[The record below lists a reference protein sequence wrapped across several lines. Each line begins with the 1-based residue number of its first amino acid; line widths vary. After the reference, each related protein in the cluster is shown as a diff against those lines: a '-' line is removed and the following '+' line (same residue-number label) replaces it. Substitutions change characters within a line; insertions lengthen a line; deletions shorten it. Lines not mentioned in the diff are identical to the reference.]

1 MPPHFERCGD
11 IVWQCKRDSRSF
23 AFKCIFC
30 EHQSTAFRDFKVH
43 LEGEHSVQM
52 ELDVQQEPIK
62 TKTRRLRS
70 QREKQTALITTVQLE
85 METTESKLDMTEL
98 QLDPLEKSEV
108 LTAAVKPEFESEP
121 ESERMLDMPSDRSID
136 GDSDSLETVPSSSSY
151 FWLRQ
156 HPIMLSLIEQY
167 KEARLLW
174 DMGMLE
180 YRNYKRRGDACDQI
194 AAHLNAQFDLQLKG
208 LEIADYTKRLRYA
221 YEVEQRRLQRN
232 EDAVATKW
240 YYEHLSFL
248 CNSVRGKRGKEDRK
262 GGQREDSMLPVPQL
276 TDEQNVKFIELYQR
290 CNRLWDMQDLTCR
303 LRHVRVAA
311 KKTLLQLCRS
321 ELQVPLEPAQLQRYI
336 RHMRK
341 AYAQEKSRRIE
352 CKRKG
357 IIYKCRG
364 RYQQQLQFLDEHM
377 PPFQCQECG
386 ELLSSMDR
394 FKVHCAAHDGSLPFV
409 CPFCK
414 RGFTRSDNCI
424 MHVRR
429 HTQDFHLECKEC
441 GKRFAN
447 TSDLQVHRRQHTGEK
462 PYCCDVCGSRFTT
475 CSFFERHKR
484 RHEKRPTGKCHLC
497 DKVFYENSLLN
508 DHIKGH
514 LNVRDKKCD
523 ICNKSFTSAKYL
535 RQHKEIHAAHKR
547 YICKICGKGF
557 AQYAG
562 LSGHMKSHGTT
573 VRGGTKEET
582 QTKAIST
589 SPTDP
594 STTGSL

>member
-1 MPPHFERCGD
+1 MPPHYERCGD
-11 IVWQCKRDSRSF
+11 IVWQCKREARSF

-43 LEGEHSVQM
+43 LESEHLGQLG
-52 ELDVQQEPIK
+52 LDLKQEPI
-62 TKTRRLRS
+62 RRKALRS
-70 QREKQTALITTVQLE
+70 HENKQKALIKTDQLE
-85 METTESKLDMTEL
+85 TETTAKLSMMEFQT
-98 QLDPLEKSEV
+98 DPLKKSGV
-108 LTAAVKPEFESEP
+108 LSAAVKPDFEPDPDSEP
-121 ESERMLDMPSDRSID
+121 MLDILSNSSS
-136 GDSDSLETVPSSSSY
+136 DSDTLMDSPETGPTDSSH

-156 HPIMLSLIEQY
+156 HPIMLSLIEQF
-167 KEARLLW
+167 KETRLLW

-194 AAHLNAQFDLQLKG
+194 ARHLNAQFGLQFKG
-208 LEIADYTKRLRYA
+208 QEIADYTKKLRSAYA
-221 YEVEQRRLQRN
+221 EEQRRLERN
-232 EDAVATKW
+232 EDAVPAKW
-240 YYEHLSFL
+240 YYEQLSFL
-248 CNSVRGKRGKEDRK
+248 GKNVRRKRCSRMLQK
-262 GGQREDSMLPVPQL
+262 GSNKIGVVLDAMLPVPQL
-276 TDEQNVKFIELYQR
+276 TDEQNVKFIELYKS

-303 LRHVRVAA
+303 LRHVRVEA
-311 KKTLLQLCRS
+311 KKTLLQLCLR

-336 RHMRK
+336 KHMRK
-341 AYAQEKSRRIE
+341 AYAQEKSRRFE

-357 IIYKCRG
+357 LMYTPRG
-364 RYQQQLQFLDEHM
+364 RFQQQLQFLDEHM
-377 PPFQCQECG
+377 PPFQCKQCN

-394 FKVHCAAHDGSLPFV
+394 FKVHCAEHDGSLPFV

-429 HTQDFHLECKEC
+429 HTQDFILACKEC

-447 TSDLQVHRRQHTGEK
+447 TTDLQVHRRQHTGEK
-462 PYCCDVCGSRFTT
+462 PYCCDVCGSRFST

-484 RHEKRPTGKCHLC
+484 RHEQRPTGKCHIC

-508 DHIKGH
+508 DHMKGH

-523 ICNKSFTSAKYL
+523 VCNKSFTSAKYL
-535 RQHKEIHAAHKR
+535 RQHKEIHAPHKR

-573 VRGGTKEET
+573 VRGVTKEET
-582 QTKAIST
+582 TVIS
-589 SPTDP
+589 SPIDP
-594 STTGSL
+594 PATV